1 MEATL
6 KFNLD
11 DPEDVMAHK
20 RCVKAL
26 EMALLLWQIKIKLDL
41 PEKEAEQLD
50 ALFYEYNINLDELM
64 M

>member
-1 MEATL
+1 MKATL

-11 DPEDVMAHK
+11 DPEDLMAHK

-41 PEKEAEQLD
+41 PEKQMEQLN

-64 M
+64 V